1 MFKLNLKIALRNLW
15 KHKAYTIIN
24 IVGLSIGLAS
34 CILIFIFIHY
44 QLSFDMGFKNK
55 DRIYRVV
62 TNWKYSNY
70 NDYSKGVPVPLIEAL
85 RNEFVGLEKVSAII
99 KRGGIIRIKGDD
111 GRDIIKTKEVVY
123 YTEPDY
129 FDIFDINWLSGKP
142 HQALSQPN
150 TVALSESIARKF
162 FGSPEKAIGK
172 SVLYGDN
179 INLKVT
185 GVFKDML
192 ENSSFPLNIVI
203 SYQTFNSKKYI
214 NWDSVSSET
223 ECYVLLKDGVSLSD
237 LQATL
242 VQFNK
247 KYYEDK
253 KINNNQTNTFQELK
267 DIHFNERYGNFA
279 DTTITKK
286 EIYGLATIGL
296 FLILTAC
303 INFINLATAQS
314 ATRSKEV
321 GVRKVMG
328 SERKQLILQFL
339 IETFVVT
346 VMAML
351 IACVL
356 TELALPGMQNLF
368 KKHISF
374 SLFGHPVIFVF
385 MGMLTIIVS
394 FLAGFYPAIVM
405 SGFSP
410 ALAIKNKIAANV
422 SGLNLRKVL
431 VVVQFSITIILIIG
445 TLVIMRQMEYL
456 RQKPLGFNTDA
467 VTMVNIP
474 GGSQDQKKYNAF
486 KERALQI
493 PGVQMISFCQNA
505 PLSDDITTSSFSY
518 NDRKNND
525 FEIRISKADENYF
538 NLFDLK
544 FIAGKAFLKSD
555 TINGCVVN
563 ETFLKKM
570 NISDPKDVIGKMLN
584 AINGNGSNKPIVG
597 VVKDFNDKSLRE
609 DISPL
614 AIYAEKREYYKAAI
628 KIDSKQLMPA
638 MKKVEH
644 LWNNIFPDNVYN
656 ASFVSDNI
664 NSYYQDEY
672 VMSMLFR
679 VFTGVIIFI
688 SFIGLFGLISFV
700 AAQRTKEIAIRKVL
714 GASNIELVKML
725 NGSFLLMVFFANLVA
740 SPLAYIFV
748 SKWLSGFAYRTELNI
763 WPFILAM
770 LISMLI
776 TLITVSVRSYKSAIA
791 NTIDALK
798 YE

>member
-15 KHKAYTIIN
+15 KHKAYTFIN

-70 NDYSKGVPVPLIEAL
+70 NDFSKGVPVPLIAAV
-85 RNEFVGLEKVSAII
+85 RNEFEGLEKVAAII
-99 KRGGIIRIKGDD
+99 KRGGIIRVKDD
-111 GRDIIKTKEVVY
+111 GGRDIIKTRETVY

-129 FDIFDINWLSGKP
+129 FDIFDMSWLFGKP

-150 TVALSESIARKF
+150 TVVLSETIARKF

-172 SVLYGDN
+172 SILYGDN

-185 GVFKDML
+185 GVFKDMP
-192 ENSSFPLNIVI
+192 ESSSFPLNIVI
-203 SYQTFNSKKYI
+203 SYQTFNSKKYV

-223 ECYVLLKDGVSLSD
+223 ECYVLLKNGVSLSD
-237 LQATL
+237 LQITL
-242 VQFNK
+242 AQFNK
-247 KYYEDK
+247 KYDEDK

-279 DTTITKK
+279 GTTITKK

-303 INFINLATAQS
+303 INFINLSTAQS
-314 ATRSKEV
+314 VMRSKEV

-339 IETFVVT
+339 TETFVVT
-346 VMAML
+346 ILAML

-368 KKHISF
+368 KEHISF

-385 MGMLTIIVS
+385 MGVLVILVS
-394 FLAGFYPAIVM
+394 FLAGFYPAMVM

-410 ALAIKNKIAANV
+410 ALAIKNKVTANV
-422 SGLNLRKVL
+422 GGLNLRKAL
-431 VVVQFSITIILIIG
+431 VVLQFSITIILIIG

-474 GGSQDQKKYNAF
+474 GGNQDQKKYNTF

-493 PGVQMISFCQNA
+493 PGVRMLSFCQNA
-505 PLSDDITTSSFSY
+505 PLSDDITTSSFNY

-555 TINGCVVN
+555 TINGWVVN

-570 NISDPKDVIGKMLN
+570 NISNPQDVLGKMLN
-584 AINGNGSNKPIVG
+584 AINGNGSNIPIVG

-614 AIYAEKREYYKAAI
+614 AIYAEKSEYYKAAI
-628 KIDSKQLMPA
+628 KIDRKHLIPA
-638 MKKVEH
+638 MKNLER
-644 LWNNIFPDNVYN
+644 LWNNTFPDNVYN
-656 ASFVSDNI
+656 ASFLSDDISN
-664 NSYYQDEY
+664 YYQDEH
-672 VMSMLFR
+672 VMSILFR

-700 AAQRTKEIAIRKVL
+700 ATQRTKEIAIRKVL
-714 GASNIELVKML
+714 GASTMELVKML

-740 SPLAYIFV
+740 CPLAYIFV
-748 SKWLSGFAYRTELNI
+748 SKWLSGFAYRMELNI
-763 WPFILAM
+763 WPFISAM

-791 NTIDALK
+791 NMIDALK